1 MRTTVRLDDH
11 LLAQAK
17 QLAARSGQT
26 LTAVI
31 EEALRI
37 KLAASR
43 KRKSAAKMTLPTYGT
58 GGILPGVDLDD
69 SAALLELMEGEA
81 RVEQKRPPT
90 REQHDPS

>member
-11 LLAQAK
+11 LLSQAK
-17 QLAARSGQT
+17 QLAARTGQT

-43 KRKSAAKMTLPTYGT
+43 KRKPGAKMTLTTYGT

-81 RVEQKRPPT
+81 CVEQKRRKT
-90 REQHDPS
+90 RERHDPS

>member
-1 MRTTVRLDDH
+1 VRLDDH
-11 LLAQAK
+11 LLSQAK
-17 QLAARSGQT
+17 QLAARTGQT

-43 KRKSAAKMTLPTYGT
+43 KRKSAVKMTLPTYGT

-69 SAALLELMEGEA
+69 SAALLELMEREA
-81 RVEQKRPPT
+81 CVEQKRPET
-90 REQHDPS
+90 HEQHDPS